1 MLRKYGCDNFEIP
14 ESKPIDQ
21 AYRKE
26 LLRALQS
33 EEYNHENLKTAGI
46 TKKDILNRIQNGD
59 GVYSM
64 FFEDLEALTKG
75 GILPNKPTIFME
87 NEVINDTHYLQSP
100 YPIFLKVSNTF
111 LCIAIGYRYNI
122 RD

>member
-1 MLRKYGCDNFEIP
+1 
-14 ESKPIDQ
+14 
-21 AYRKE
+21 
-26 LLRALQS
+26 
-33 EEYNHENLKTAGI
+33 
-46 TKKDILNRIQNGD
+46 
-59 GVYSM
+59 M